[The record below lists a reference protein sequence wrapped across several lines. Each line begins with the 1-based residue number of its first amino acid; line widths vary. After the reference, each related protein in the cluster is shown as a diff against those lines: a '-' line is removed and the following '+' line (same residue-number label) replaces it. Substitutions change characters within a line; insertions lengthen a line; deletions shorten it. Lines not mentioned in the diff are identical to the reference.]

1 MQSIISEGILKFH
14 TKNRAKTLKSVLEP
28 LGNDLAKGEEKQSE
42 TPYFWGKGLYFLLVK
57 QTASIV

>member
-28 LGNDLAKGEEKQSE
+28 LGNGLAKGEEKQSE
-42 TPYFWGKGLYFLLVK
+42 TPHFWGKGPYFLLVK
-57 QTASIV
+57 